1 MRSTK
6 EALQDFEVTV
16 ERYLLELDS
25 LELKQLL
32 KKTNEEEWSIGQMYK
47 HLIQSALFMHLQHV
61 DQCLAENNETLANE
75 EEKTEQGRTVFEQG
89 SFPPIRIKVPASPQ
103 YTPQQPESK
112 EELMEGLQSVVERMR
127 RTEPALSQ
135 ASLQHKILHPGFGA
149 LNAKEW
155 FLLVEMHYRHHL
167 LQLERLKRESEV
179 ESVNDL
185 NKHDTMLG

>member
-16 ERYLLELDS
+16 ERYLLELDN

-32 KKTNEEEWSIGQMYK
+32 KKTNEEDWSIGQMYK
-47 HLIQSALFMHLQHV
+47 HLIQSAQFMHLQHV
-61 DQCLAENNETLANE
+61 DQCLAESNETLAHE
-75 EEKTEQGRTVFEQG
+75 EEKTEQGRAVFEQG
-89 SFPPIRIKVPASPQ
+89 SFPPIRIRVPASPQ

-127 RTEPALSQ
+127 RTEPALCQ
-135 ASLQHKILHPGFGA
+135 ASLRHKILHPAFGP

-167 LQLERLKRESEV
+167 LQLERLKRE
-179 ESVNDL
+179 L
-185 NKHDTMLG
+185 